1 MKKIISVML
10 IALLAISIS
19 TNVFALSN
27 SVSNSNYTLYG
38 SSNLSINTSTW
49 TASSSS
55 STTKNVSYIMLHSYV
70 YVDGILLHDEL
81 KSSSAG
87 TNYVYWASQT
97 WNKAYFTSFENM
109 TYHSSVDS
117 TLGNLSVVSD
127 VTW

>member
-1 MKKIISVML
+1 MKKIFSFILVS
-10 IALLAISIS
+10 LLVISIS

-27 SVSNSNYTLYG
+27 SVSNSNYTLTG
-38 SSNLSINTSTW
+38 SSNLSIGSSTW

-55 STTKNVSYIMLHSYV
+55 STTKNVNNILLHSYV

-81 KSSSAG
+81 KTSSAG
-87 TNYVYWASQT
+87 TNYIYWNSQT
-97 WNKAYFTSFENM
+97 WNRAYFTSFENM

-117 TLGNLSVVSD
+117 SLGNLSVVSD